1 MNALTAQQRKHYEL
15 ERTTVLSNE
24 LSINFRESKG
34 RSYMG
39 LISYEVLFI
48 SRINKFHREVEF
60 YIEAQSMG
68 EAIKLANKKLS
79 KTYGDCSSFSMN
91 YIKEI

>member
-15 ERTTVLSNE
+15 ERTTVLSDE
-24 LSINFRESKG
+24 LSISLRERKG
-34 RSYMG
+34 RSDMG

-48 SRINKFHREVEF
+48 SRINKFHRDAEF
-60 YIEAQSMG
+60 YIEAVSLE
-68 EAIKLANKKLS
+68 EAIKLAQVKLS
-79 KTYGDCSSFSMN
+79 KTYGDCSSFSLS